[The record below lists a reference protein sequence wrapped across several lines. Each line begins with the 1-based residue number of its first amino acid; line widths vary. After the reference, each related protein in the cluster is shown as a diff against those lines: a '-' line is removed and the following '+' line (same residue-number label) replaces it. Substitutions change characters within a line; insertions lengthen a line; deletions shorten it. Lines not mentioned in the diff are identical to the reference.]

1 MTHKKNNYFWR
12 IGITL
17 FLVFSCLFIS
27 CSTPEKRLTKDRL
40 TISYPSHSSLDRE
53 IRNLRLQHPI
63 KISAEKIANH
73 LLSLRYKQ
81 TTLLGKKKYIFSP
94 NDVLEITP
102 IITKALNRLKPSKV
116 LHYEVE
122 TPKGETAG
130 IIFRAEGKINWRFE
144 TINGTNF
151 SNNSFAHNRGSLWE
165 LLPKKGQRFHK
176 EHSMFGNDRKG
187 NWIISNLKLPV
198 KSKRGRKLGLLK
210 KISTPPTHKRSRK
223 KETLRHTR
231 SDKRGLKKRLQFLKG
246 LRDKQLIDEDEYK
259 SKKIEL
265 LSQLP

>member
-40 TISYPSHSSLDRE
+40 TISYLSHSSLDRE
-53 IRNLRLQHPI
+53 IRDLRLQHPI
-63 KISAEKIANH
+63 KISAEQIANH

-81 TTLLGKKKYIFSP
+81 TSLLGKKKYIFSP

-102 IITKALNRLKPSKV
+102 IITKVLNRLKPSKV

-144 TINGTNF
+144 TINGSNF
-151 SNNSFAHNRGSLWE
+151 SSNSFVHNRGSLWE

-176 EHSMFGNDRKG
+176 EHSMFGNDRKR

-210 KISTPPTHKRSRK
+210 KISKPSTHKRSQRK
-223 KETLRHTR
+223 KTVSHTR
-231 SDKRGLKKRLQFLKG
+231 SDERGFEKRLQFLKE
-246 LRDKQLIDEDEYK
+246 LLDKQLIDDDEYVH
-259 SKKIEL
+259 KKKEL
-265 LSQLP
+265 LKQFP